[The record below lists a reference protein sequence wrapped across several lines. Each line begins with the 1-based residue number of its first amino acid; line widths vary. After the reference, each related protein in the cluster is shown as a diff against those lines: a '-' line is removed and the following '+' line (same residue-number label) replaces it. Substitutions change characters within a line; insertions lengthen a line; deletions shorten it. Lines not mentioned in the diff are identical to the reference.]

1 MEGNTEEG
9 RGERRASFEKDSK
22 ETVDDL
28 SKDRIIPEGTCYPFY
43 KTFEFHPEWFCM
55 VTNDGIY
62 DRGKDWGE
70 EKKGMSYVGLSRP
83 LSKS

>member
-1 MEGNTEEG
+1 M
-9 RGERRASFEKDSK
+9 
-22 ETVDDL
+22 DDL

-62 DRGKDWGE
+62 GRGKDWGE